1 MAWKSYSL
9 GYLPWADVVTAT
21 AEKLTEIFGYCVA
34 DTSAYNV
41 TLSYGGN
48 DYVVGFKYLT
58 SLNSYNTILFVND
71 ETGAFIVSAPKTESA
86 NSTTKYENYIYCA
99 LLEIQTESNKTEL
112 VVCTGATANYG
123 RVFGLIY
130 NAGASGDYN
139 NTDFISLVPLTTGGK
154 YNTAVTRSLFRPVV
168 GLFNSNV
175 SHIPVGAVIEV
186 AGQRFICVSC
196 GLFAKL

>member
-9 GYLPWADVVTAT
+9 GSLPWADVVTAT
-21 AEKLTEIFGYCVA
+21 AEKLTEIFGSCVA
-34 DTSAYNV
+34 DTSAYKV

-48 DYVVGFKYLT
+48 DYVVEFEYSSNMT
-58 SLNSYNTILFVND
+58 SYNTILFVND

-86 NSTTKYENYIYCA
+86 NSTTKYETYIYCA

-112 VVCTGATANYG
+112 VPCTGATRYYG
-123 RVFGLIY
+123 RVFGLIH
-130 NAGASGDYN
+130 NSGVSGDYN
-139 NTDFISLVPLTTGGK
+139 RTDFISLVPLTTGGW
-154 YNTAVTRSLFRPVV
+154 YNTAVARSLFRPIV

-175 SHIPVGAVIEV
+175 SHIPVGTTIEV
-186 AGQRFICVSC
+186 AEQRFICVSC